1 MKSKSTVRPQTV
13 TTPENVVRVS
23 VPIQKSP
30 KCSALKHTAAL
41 GLSERG
47 ERRILHRHP
56 QMQPY
61 KIMVTEE
68 LSEKDFE
75 TYTVCEGILQNVP
88 RDTVLL
94 LGCRKPKVTSLTHTQ
109 SLC

>member
-23 VPIQKSP
+23 VPVQQSP

-41 GLSERG
+41 GLSEQG

-56 QMQPY
+56 QLQPY

-68 LSEKDFE
+68 LK
-75 TYTVCEGILQNVP
+75 ILKLTLCVREFFRTFLVTLFCYWTAGN
-88 RDTVLL
+88 
-94 LGCRKPKVTSLTHTQ
+94 PK
-109 SLC
+109 